1 MVLNV
6 QPTTQLHNMQESTP
20 TRGISMKNKPPPL
33 QIKNK
38 IRSRLIDLDDNDRV
52 QVRRKLFVENK
63 SPVGKSPLGK

>member
-20 TRGISMKNKPPPL
+20 TRGISKKNKPPPL